1 MVVSGHAR
9 REALK
14 DGLSVPRVLSLLRA
28 GFMTFAET
36 ENGTWRY
43 RVNCGAFVVVVAFD
57 RLDGPAPRIHIVTVF
72 RKGGSQWNA

>member
-14 DGLSVPRVLSLLRA
+14 DGLLVPRVLSLLRA

-36 ENGTWRY
+36 ENGTWR
-43 RVNCGAFVVVVAFD
+43 VNSGAFVVVVAFD

-72 RKGGSQWNA
+72 RKGGNQWNA